1 LSSEKKNNPGKR
13 EMEMLLLELSGTW
26 GQTIHDNIGIEKS
39 HDTVPFKYI
48 FLVTFIMVSYSAM
61 NI

>member
-1 LSSEKKNNPGKR
+1 MAP
-13 EMEMLLLELSGTW
+13 MELFGTW

-48 FLVTFIMVSYSAM
+48 LLGVFPLASSSAM
-61 NI
+61 NIS